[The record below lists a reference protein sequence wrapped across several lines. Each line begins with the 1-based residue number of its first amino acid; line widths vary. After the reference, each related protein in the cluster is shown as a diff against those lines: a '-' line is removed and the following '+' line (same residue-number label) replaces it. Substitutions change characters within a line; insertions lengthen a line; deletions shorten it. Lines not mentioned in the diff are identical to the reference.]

1 MRLRT
6 SRHEAKTIAKFGIF
20 AAICFALAVGIVIK
34 LGNLYFGSTS
44 GYSAVLSDAT
54 GLSKGDPVKIAG
66 IRSGTVNSI
75 KLMHGAA
82 KVSFS
87 LDKSVQVRS
96 STQAGLRWRNV
107 IGQKDLYIYPENT
120 GRVMSAGYTI
130 PESQTFAGAD
140 IGAFLNAAGPL
151 LKAVNPNDANTFV
164 QGILGALQGNQA
176 QVTGLLGNSAQLSSA
191 LGASDTQVG
200 SIIDNMSQVLSTLA
214 SRNGDIN
221 TLIDNLSQAS
231 QVLASNNDN
240 LDTAI
245 SDFGQLASQLSNLF
259 STNRGNLDATINSLQ
274 NITDVLSQH
283 HADLLQG
290 LSTLSNVAAFAN
302 VTRNGQY
309 FQGSG
314 LYVCASHEQTCIF
327 SPAPNAPGSS
337 SPSQTS
343 APASPASS
351 ASTSSGSLPMPG
363 AAQVARSQPN
373 LGDFLRAASSGGG
386 GS

>member
-1 MRLRT
+1 VRLRT
-6 SRHEAKTIAKFGIF
+6 SRHEAKTIAKFAVF
-20 AAICFALAVGIVIK
+20 AAICMVLAVYIVIK

-44 GYSAVLSDAT
+44 DYSAVLSDAT

-75 KLMHGAA
+75 KLDHGAA
-82 KVSFS
+82 RVGFS
-87 LDKSVQVRS
+87 LDKSVQMRTA
-96 STQAGLRWRNV
+96 TQAGLRWRNV
-107 IGQKDLYIYPENT
+107 IGQKDLYVYPGNT
-120 GRVMSAGYTI
+120 GRTVGPGYTI

-151 LKAVNPNDANTFV
+151 LKAINPNDANSFV

-200 SIIDNMSQVLSTLA
+200 SIIDNMSQVLSSLA
-214 SRNGDIN
+214 ARNGDIN
-221 TLIDNLSQAS
+221 TLIGNLNQAG
-231 QVLASNNDN
+231 QMLAANNDN

-245 SDFGQLASQLSNLF
+245 SDFGQLASQLGNLF
-259 STNRGNLDATINSLQ
+259 ATNRGNLDATINSLQ
-274 NITDVLSQH
+274 SITDVLSQH
-283 HADLLQG
+283 HSDLLNG
-290 LSTLSNVAAFAN
+290 LNLLSNVAAYAN

-337 SPSQTS
+337 SPPQSS
-343 APASPASS
+343 AAASPA
-351 ASTSSGSLPMPG
+351 ATGSTSSNSLPMPG
-363 AAQVARSQPN
+363 RGQVAQQQPTIA
-373 LGDFLRAASSGGG
+373 DFLRAASSGGA
-386 GS
+386 

>member
-1 MRLRT
+1 
-6 SRHEAKTIAKFGIF
+6 
-20 AAICFALAVGIVIK
+20 
-34 LGNLYFGSTS
+34 
-44 GYSAVLSDAT
+44 
-54 GLSKGDPVKIAG
+54 
-66 IRSGTVNSI
+66 
-75 KLMHGAA
+75 
-82 KVSFS
+82 
-87 LDKSVQVRS
+87 
-96 STQAGLRWRNV
+96 
-107 IGQKDLYIYPENT
+107 
-120 GRVMSAGYTI
+120 
-130 PESQTFAGAD
+130 
-140 IGAFLNAAGPL
+140 
-151 LKAVNPNDANTFV
+151 
-164 QGILGALQGNQA
+164 
-176 QVTGLLGNSAQLSSA
+176 
-191 LGASDTQVG
+191 
-200 SIIDNMSQVLSTLA
+200 MSQVLSTLA

-231 QVLASNNDN
+231 QVLAANNDN

-283 HADLLQG
+283 HSDLLQG

-314 LYVCASHEQTCIF
+314 LYVCASHEQTCFF

-343 APASPASS
+343 APASPAAS
-351 ASTSSGSLPMPG
+351 ASTSSSSLPMPG

-373 LGDFLRAASSGGG
+373 VGDFLRAASTGGAG
-386 GS
+386 T

>member
-1 MRLRT
+1 M
-6 SRHEAKTIAKFGIF
+6 KTIAKFGVF
-20 AAICFALAVGIVIK
+20 AAICMALAVYIVIK
-34 LGNLYFGSTS
+34 LSNLYFGSTS
-44 GYSAVLSDAT
+44 GYSAVMSDAT

-75 KLMHGAA
+75 KLQHGAA

-87 LDKSVQVRS
+87 LDKSVQMRTG
-96 STQAGLRWRNV
+96 TQAGLRWRNV
-107 IGQKDLYIYPENT
+107 IGQKDLYIYPGST
-120 GRVMSAGYTI
+120 GRTVGPGYTI

-151 LKAVNPNDANTFV
+151 LKAINPNDANSFV
-164 QGILGALQGNQA
+164 QGILGALQGNES

-191 LGASDTQVG
+191 LGATDNQVG
-200 SIIDNMSQVLSTLA
+200 SIIDNMSQVLSALA
-214 SRNGDIN
+214 ARNGDIN
-221 TLIDNLSQAS
+221 SLIDNLNQAG

-259 STNRGNLDATINSLQ
+259 ATNRGNLDASINSLQ
-274 NITDVLSQH
+274 SITDVLSQH
-283 HADLLQG
+283 HADLLNG
-290 LSTLSNVAAFAN
+290 ISLLSNVAAYAN

-314 LYVCASHEQTCIF
+314 LYVCASHEQTCFF

-337 SPSQTS
+337 SSSQ
-343 APASPASS
+343 APASPAATSS
-351 ASTSSGSLPMPG
+351 TTSGSLPMPG
-363 AAQVARSQPN
+363 GAQIAQHQPTV
-373 LGDFLRAASSGGG
+373 GDFLRAASSGGT
-386 GS
+386 

>member
-6 SRHEAKTIAKFGIF
+6 SRHELKTITKVGIF
-20 AAICFALAVGIVIK
+20 TAICMVLAVFILIK

-44 GYSAVLSDAT
+44 GYSAILSDAT

-75 KLMHGAA
+75 KLDHGTA

-87 LDKSVQVRS
+87 LDKNVPMRS
-96 STQAGLRWRNV
+96 STEAGLRWRNV
-107 IGQKDLYIYPENT
+107 IGQKDLYIYPGNT
-120 GRVMSAGYTI
+120 GRFLGPGYTI
-130 PESQTFAGAD
+130 PQSQTFAGAD

-151 LKAVNPNDANTFV
+151 LKAINPNDANTFI

-176 QVTGLLGNSAQLSSA
+176 QVTGLLGNGAQLSSA
-191 LGASDTQVG
+191 LGSSDAQVG
-200 SIIDNMSQVLSTLA
+200 SIIDNMSQVLSALA

-221 TLIDNLSQAS
+221 SLIDNLNQAG
-231 QVLASNNDN
+231 QVLAANNDN

-245 SDFGQLASQLSNLF
+245 VDFGQLASQLGNLF

-274 NITDVLSQH
+274 SVTDVLSQH
-283 HADLLQG
+283 HADLLNG
-290 LSTLSNVAAFAN
+290 LSTLSNVAAYAN

-337 SPSQTS
+337 SGSNAS
-343 APASPASS
+343 APAAPAAGSS
-351 ASTSSGSLPMPG
+351 SNALPLPG
-363 AAQVARSQPN
+363 RAQVSQSQPN
-373 LGDFLRAASSGGG
+373 LGSFLRAASSGGA

>member
-1 MRLRT
+1 VRLRT
-6 SRHEAKTIAKFGIF
+6 SRHELKTITKVGIF
-20 AAICFALAVGIVIK
+20 SAICMALAVAIVVK

-44 GYSAVLSDAT
+44 GYSAMLADAT

-75 KLMHGAA
+75 KLDHGAA

-87 LDKSVQVRS
+87 LDKGVQMRTG
-96 STQAGLRWRNV
+96 TQAGLRWRNV
-107 IGQKDLYIYPENT
+107 IGQKDLYIYPGNT
-120 GRVMSAGYTI
+120 GRSMGPGYTI
-130 PESQTFAGAD
+130 PRSQTFAGAD

-151 LKAVNPNDANTFV
+151 LKAINPNDANTFI

-191 LGASDTQVG
+191 LGASDQQVG
-200 SIIDNMSQVLSTLA
+200 SIIDNMSQVLSALA

-221 TLIDNLSQAS
+221 SLIDNLNQAG
-231 QVLASNNDN
+231 QVLAAHNDN

-245 SDFGQLASQLSNLF
+245 ADFGQLASQLGNLF

-274 NITDVLSQH
+274 SVTDVLSQH
-283 HADLLQG
+283 HDDLLNG
-290 LSTLSNVAAFAN
+290 LSTLSNVAAYAN

-314 LYVCASHEQTCIF
+314 LYVCASHEQTCFF
-327 SPAPNAPGSS
+327 SPAPNTPGSS
-337 SPSQTS
+337 SGSNAS
-343 APASPASS
+343 APAAPAAGSS
-351 ASTSSGSLPMPG
+351 SNTLPLPG
-363 AAQVARSQPN
+363 RAQVSQSQPN
-373 LGDFLRAASSGGG
+373 LGSFLQAASTGGT

>member
-6 SRHEAKTIAKFGIF
+6 SRHEAKTIAKFSVF
-20 AAICFALAVGIVIK
+20 AAICLALAVYIVIK

-66 IRSGTVNSI
+66 IRSGTVDSI
-75 KLMHGAA
+75 KLQHGAA
-82 KVSFS
+82 KIGFS
-87 LDKSVQVRS
+87 LDRNVQMRTG
-96 STQAGLRWRNV
+96 TQAGLRWRNV
-107 IGQKDLYIYPENT
+107 IGQKDLYIYPGNT
-120 GRVMSAGYTI
+120 GRTVGPGYTI

-151 LKAVNPNDANTFV
+151 LKAVNPNDANSFV

-191 LGASDTQVG
+191 LGASDSQVG
-200 SIIDNMSQVLSTLA
+200 SIIDNMSQVLSALA
-214 SRNGDIN
+214 ARNGDIN
-221 TLIDNLSQAS
+221 TLIDNLNQAG
-231 QVLASNNDN
+231 QVLAANNDN

-274 NITDVLSQH
+274 SISDVLSQH

-290 LSTLSNVAAFAN
+290 LSTLSNVAAYAN

-337 SPSQTS
+337 SSTQ
-343 APASPASS
+343 APASS
-351 ASTSSGSLPMPG
+351 AATPSTTSGALPMPG
-363 AAQVARSQPN
+363 AAQVTRSQPN

-386 GS
+386 S